1 MRFDVI
7 TLFPDLV
14 KDSFNYGVTGRALTS
29 QKISL
34 NTLNP
39 RDFSEE
45 NNGKVDDR
53 PYGGG
58 PGMVMQPDPMIKA
71 IKQAKSQSKE
81 PYTIFMSPQG
91 NIFNQSKA
99 EQFSQKE
106 HLVIVCGRY
115 EGIDQRIIDS
125 EVDEECSIGGFILSG
140 GELPALIVM
149 DSVARTVQGVLGDA
163 DSVNTDTFSDG
174 LLKHP
179 QYTRPET
186 GSYGDVPEILLS
198 GDHESIRR
206 WQLKQSL
213 LKTRKNRPDL
223 LEIRLLNEEEQGLL
237 EEIIREEKS

>member
-99 EQFSQKE
+99 EQFSDKE

-125 EVDEECSIGGFILSG
+125 EVDEECSIGGYILSG

-149 DSVARTVQGVLGDA
+149 DSVARNVEGVLGDA
-163 DSVNTDTFSDG
+163 DSVKTDTFSDG

-179 QYTRPET
+179 QYTRRET

-213 LKTRKNRPDL
+213 LKTKKTRPDL
-223 LEIRLLNEEEQGLL
+223 LEERLLNEEEQGLL

>member
-58 PGMVMQPDPMIKA
+58 PGMVLQPDPMIKA
-71 IKQAKSQSKE
+71 IRQAKSQSKE

-91 NIFNQSKA
+91 NIFNQAKA
-99 EQFSQKE
+99 EEFSDKE

-125 EVDEECSIGGFILSG
+125 EVDEECSIGGYILSG

-149 DSVARTVQGVLGDA
+149 DSVARTLQGVLGDA

-223 LEIRLLNEEEQGLL
+223 LEERLLNEEEQGLL

>member
-1 MRFDVI
+1 M
-7 TLFPDLV
+7 
-14 KDSFNYGVTGRALTS
+14 
-29 QKISL
+29 
-34 NTLNP
+34 
-39 RDFSEE
+39 
-45 NNGKVDDR
+45 
-53 PYGGG
+53 
-58 PGMVMQPDPMIKA
+58 
-71 IKQAKSQSKE
+71 
-81 PYTIFMSPQG
+81 
-91 NIFNQSKA
+91 
-99 EQFSQKE
+99 
-106 HLVIVCGRY
+106 IVCGRY

-125 EVDEECSIGGFILSG
+125 EVDEECSIGGYILSG

-149 DSVARTVQGVLGDA
+149 DSVARTVEGVLGDT
-163 DSVNTDTFSDG
+163 DSVKTDTFSDC

-223 LEIRLLNEEEQGLL
+223 LEIRPLNEEEQELL

>member
-1 MRFDVI
+1 MRS
-7 TLFPDLV
+7 LV
-14 KDSFNYGVTGRALTS
+14 AFEISK
-29 QKISL
+29 QK
-34 NTLNP
+34 
-39 RDFSEE
+39 
-45 NNGKVDDR
+45 G
-53 PYGGG
+53 
-58 PGMVMQPDPMIKA
+58 A
-71 IKQAKSQSKE
+71 I
-81 PYTIFMSPQG
+81 F
-91 NIFNQSKA
+91 
-99 EQFSQKE
+99 
-106 HLVIVCGRY
+106 VCGRY

-213 LKTRKNRPDL
+213 LKTKKNRPDL
-223 LEIRLLNEEEQGLL
+223 LEERLLNEEEQGLL

>member
-14 KDSFNYGVTGRALTS
+14 KDSFNYGITGRALTS

-39 RDFSEE
+39 RDFSNE

-58 PGMVMQPDPMIKA
+58 PGMVMQPEPMIKA
-71 IKQAKSQSKE
+71 IRHAKSQSKK

-91 NIFNQSKA
+91 NIFDQSKA
-99 EQFSQKE
+99 EEFSGRE

-125 EVDEECSIGGFILSG
+125 EVDEECSIGGYILSG

-149 DSVARTVQGVLGDA
+149 DSIARTIEGVLGDA
-163 DSVNTDTFSDG
+163 DSVKTDTFSDG
-174 LLKHP
+174 LLKYP
-179 QYTRPET
+179 QYTRPE
-186 GSYGDVPEILLS
+186 SSRYGDVPEILLS
-198 GDHESIRR
+198 GNHELIRR
-206 WQLKQSL
+206 WQLKESL
-213 LKTRKNRPDL
+213 LKTRQNRPDL
-223 LEIRLLNEEEQGLL
+223 LEIRVLNEEEQELL

>member
-99 EQFSQKE
+99 EQFSDKE

-125 EVDEECSIGGFILSG
+125 EVDEECSIGGYILSG

-149 DSVARTVQGVLGDA
+149 DSVARTVEGVLGDT
-163 DSVNTDTFSDG
+163 DSVKTDTFSDG

-223 LEIRLLNEEEQGLL
+223 LEKRPLNEEEQGLL

>member
-71 IKQAKSQSKE
+71 IRQAKSQSKK

-91 NIFNQSKA
+91 KIFNQAKA
-99 EQFSQKE
+99 EEFSGKK

-223 LEIRLLNEEEQGLL
+223 LEKRLLNEEEQGLL

>member
-29 QKISL
+29 QKILL

-39 RDFSEE
+39 RDFSNES
-45 NNGKVDDR
+45 NGKVDDR

-58 PGMVMQPDPMIKA
+58 PGMVMQPEPMIKA
-71 IKQAKSQSKE
+71 IRQAKSESKN

-91 NIFNQSKA
+91 NIFNQAKA
-99 EQFSQKE
+99 EELSDKQ

-125 EVDEECSIGGFILSG
+125 EVDEECSIGGYILSG

-149 DSVARTVQGVLGDA
+149 DSIARTIEGVLGDA
-163 DSVNTDTFSDG
+163 DSVKTDTFSDG

-179 QYTRPET
+179 QYTRPES

-223 LEIRLLNEEEQGLL
+223 LEIRSLNDEELELL
-237 EEIIREEKS
+237 EEIIREEQG